1 MKCKYITIER
11 EYGSGGT
18 KIAKMLSEQTGV
30 PCYGREILEEVS
42 KKLNVPV
49 EQIDR
54 YEETATGS
62 FLYSLYM
69 MSQTVSGNAD
79 MLPESGHIYVEEQA
93 VIQELARNKKAIFLG
108 HCASEAL
115 KERAGVVKVFIHCS
129 NEEMKKQR
137 IIEDYGIEESQ
148 IDATKKRFDKKRSGY
163 YSANTG
169 EKWDY
174 LKQYDLV
181 LDSGTLGMDGCVAIL
196 KSLLDEK

>member
-18 KIAKMLSEQTGV
+18 KIAKMLSEETGV
-30 PCYGREILEEVS
+30 ACYGREILELVS

-69 MSQTVSGNAD
+69 MSQTISGNPD

-93 VIQELARNKKAIFLG
+93 VIKELARNKKAIFLG

-129 NEEMKKQR
+129 DEEMKKQR
-137 IIEDYGIEESQ
+137 IMEDYGIPEEE
-148 IDATKKRFDKKRSGY
+148 IEATKKRFDKKRSGY
-163 YSANTG
+163 YAANTG

-181 LDSGTLGMDGCVAIL
+181 LDSGTLGMDGCVAVL
-196 KSLLDEK
+196 KALLNEQ